1 MYFINDKPFFMTKQ
15 TTSINLENLDHKLI
29 KEAMKLSKKKS
40 KEEMINEA
48 VRKYIMG
55 ISQGKF
61 LDLIGKIEW
70 DGDLD
75 EMRSI

>member
-1 MYFINDKPFFMTKQ
+1 MAKQ

-75 EMRSI
+75 EMRGG